1 MANSQKG
8 ISGHPMEREVIKAL
22 IRGDKL
28 REIAA
33 WLEPKLSISAI
44 SRFDIRHVRPNL
56 AAAQQVKAS
65 SYSGQGTSG
74 PSPIDV
80 RKFAERAIVGR
91 IPLMI
96 RENRVAAK
104 AKRAELLNRV
114 VSERAEEMAVC
125 ENCRKPR
132 DIHPWEDETTGRR
145 CDVYLHVPGGTT
157 GLIVRKHKAHGT
169 EYAVD
174 TGLLDQL
181 SQHEKDIAI
190 ELGQLHDV
198 ANGTQL
204 AVQIVCPWRGEDAP
218 QVRVSLADGPVID
231 IDDYADMGV
240 VQKQD

>member
-1 MANSQKG
+1 
-8 ISGHPMEREVIKAL
+8 MEREVIKAL
-22 IRGDKL
+22 IAGQKL
-28 REIAA
+28 REIHA

-44 SRFDIRHVRPNL
+44 SRFDIRHVRPNI
-56 AAAQQVKAS
+56 AAAQRLTH
-65 SYSGQGTSG
+65 TSQAAYQS
-74 PSPIDV
+74 SPIAQKEV
-80 RKFAERAIVGR
+80 RNLAARAIVGR

-96 RENRVAAK
+96 RENRVAEK

-114 VSERAEEMAVC
+114 IAERATDMGIC
-125 ENCRKPR
+125 EHCRKPR
-132 DIHPWEDETTGRR
+132 DIHPWEDATTGRR
-145 CDVYLHVPGGTT
+145 CDEYVHVPGGTT

-181 SQHEKDIAI
+181 NQHEKDIAI
-190 ELGQLHDV
+190 ELGQLNDV

-204 AVQIVCPWRGEDAP
+204 SVQIVCPWRGEDAP

-231 IDDYADMGV
+231 IDDYTNMGV

>member
-1 MANSQKG
+1 MARNSG
-8 ISGHPMEREVIKAL
+8 ISSHPMEREIIKAL
-22 IRGDKL
+22 MAGKKL
-28 REIAA
+28 REIA
-33 WLEPKLSISAI
+33 EFCVPKVSIFAL
-44 SRFDIRHVRPNL
+44 SRFHTRHIRPNI
-56 AAAQQVKAS
+56 AAAQQLKSISDSQYV
-65 SYSGQGTSG
+65 TS
-74 PSPIDV
+74 PEARANV
-80 RKFAERAIVGR
+80 QKFAAKAIAGR

-114 VSERAEEMAVC
+114 VAERAEEMAVC
-125 ENCRKPR
+125 EICRKPR

-198 ANGTQL
+198 ANGIQL